1 MTAAKRFIGPP
12 SGGYLNAAAGEQ
24 GYNRGHEYSPG
35 GRRARRY
42 RRIHPANPDR
52 GAEGLF
58 ADGLE
63 HRGHQGPPTAAATQK
78 HLPLRY
84 QVKEDDRGPYLTC
97 VEASNIAVRIER
109 GLSVSAAAAKK
120 YPSGTIFLDGAA
132 QGAPFMDASKGIY
145 NLDHHEDCVRAFTLA
160 TCEQAMI
167 VILKGL
173 DLDDERWTV
182 WANEPDFDTVLAIWL
197 LLNHRR
203 LNGDD
208 PALRRKMMPVVRLQG
223 VIDTHGF
230 ELDELTGFPP
240 HLHKETLETIN
251 QLRTE
256 ELDLKG
262 QGVWGTTDL
271 LEFTNS
277 SLRKIDELVY
287 TPGDFEGRREVEELA
302 RVRITPHRLA
312 VACNSEA
319 GIYEVEEELKEVHGD
334 RLGLVILQ
342 KDDRTYTVRQVD
354 PFLPINLDDVYDRLN
369 LLDSAVTGNQRW
381 GGSSDIGGSPRG
393 VGTDLRIEEIVDICR
408 WVFQPPTAGRRWAT
422 VSAGLAIVA
431 AVIGTVV
438 LAGGVGFL
446 GPPGLLIA
454 SGARGFQAASL
465 ALLSLGSAL
474 VLFGR
479 SRFPGYFGLRRPRR
493 AGFFLL
499 LPVTAGMALCG
510 AAWVPLPGSGAT
522 SGWWVAGA
530 VIAGAAGIE
539 LLLRGALHG
548 LLMTAYPV
556 RLNGAQRVSV
566 PNAISAAAYATAVV
580 LCFVPADW
588 LTGVAGAAG
597 AWAVWVGL
605 SFLLGLVFGI
615 VRERWR
621 SVWASV
627 ALHAV
632 TALVVWEIVTRF
644 LNG

>member
-1 MTAAKRFIGPP
+1 MNTPP
-12 SGGYLNAAAGEQ
+12 GDDEQ
-24 GYNRGHEYSPG
+24 GGIG
-35 GRRARRY
+35 GFT
-42 RRIHPANPDR
+42 RRIR
-52 GAEGLF
+52 TGARQAF
-58 ADGLE
+58 S
-63 HRGHQGPPTAAATQK
+63 PTASSTAVTRAIEQPLATKK

-84 QVKEDDRGPYLTC
+84 QLKEDDKGSYLTC

-109 GLSVSAAAAKK
+109 GLSVSAAAARK
-120 YPSGTIFLDGAA
+120 YPKGTIFLDGAA
-132 QGAPFMDASKGIY
+132 QGPPFMDASKGIY

-203 LNGDD
+203 LDD
-208 PALRRKMMPVVRLQG
+208 EDPTLRRRMMPIVRLQG
-223 VIDTHGF
+223 VIDAHGF
-230 ELDELTGFPP
+230 ELDELTAFPP
-240 HLHKETLETIN
+240 RLQKATLETIN
-251 QLRTE
+251 DLRGE
-256 ELDLKG
+256 ELELKG

-271 LEFTNS
+271 LEFTHS

-287 TPGDFEGRREVEELA
+287 TPGDFEGIREVEELA

-312 VACNSEA
+312 VACRSEA
-319 GIYEVEEELKEVHGD
+319 GIYEVEEQLKEVHGD

-354 PFLPINLDDVYDRLN
+354 PFLPINLEDVYDRLN
-369 LLDSAVTGNQRW
+369 LLDSAVSGNRRW

-393 VGTDLRIEEIVDICR
+393 AGTDLRIDEIVDICR
-408 WVFQPPTAGRRWAT
+408 WVFQPPTGGRRLAT
-422 VSAGLAIVA
+422 VCAGLAIAA

-438 LAGGVGFL
+438 LAGGGGL
-446 GPPGLLIA
+446 HAPPGLLMA
-454 SGARGFQAASL
+454 TGEAGFRAASL
-465 ALLSLGSAL
+465 ALLGLGCAL

-479 SRFPGYFGLRRPRR
+479 FRFPGYFGLRRPRR

-499 LPVTAGMALCG
+499 LPVTVGMAMGG
-510 AAWVPLPGSGAT
+510 AAWVPLQGGGAT
-522 SGWWVAGA
+522 PGWRVTIA
-530 VIAGAAGIE
+530 VIGAAAGIE

-556 RLNGAQRVSV
+556 KLNGVQRISV
-566 PNAISAAAYATAVV
+566 PNAISAAAYAAAVV
-580 LCFVPADW
+580 VCFLPASW
-588 LTGVAGAAG
+588 LTGVSGATG
-597 AWAVWVGL
+597 AWVAWGGV
-605 SFLLGLVFGI
+605 SFLLGLVLGI

-627 ALHAV
+627 ALHAI
-632 TALVVWEIVTRF
+632 TAVVVWWIAARF
-644 LNG
+644 LGS

>member
-1 MTAAKRFIGPP
+1 MNTPP
-12 SGGYLNAAAGEQ
+12 GDEEQ
-24 GYNRGHEYSPG
+24 GGIG
-35 GRRARRY
+35 GFTQRIRTEARK
-42 RRIHPANPDR
+42 A
-52 GAEGLF
+52 F
-58 ADGLE
+58 S
-63 HRGHQGPPTAAATQK
+63 PTASSTAVTRALQQPLATQK

-84 QVKEDDRGPYLTC
+84 QVKEDDKGPYLTC

-109 GLSVSAAAAKK
+109 GLSVSAAAARK
-120 YPSGTIFLDGAA
+120 YPKGTIFLDGAA
-132 QGAPFMDASKGIY
+132 QGPPFMDASKGVY
-145 NLDHHEDCVRAFTLA
+145 NLDHHEDCVRAFTLS

-203 LNGDD
+203 LDGDD
-208 PALRRKMMPVVRLQG
+208 PALRRRLMPIVRLQG
-223 VIDTHGF
+223 VIDAHGF
-230 ELDELTGFPP
+230 ELDELTAFPAR
-240 HLHKETLETIN
+240 LQNATLETIN
-251 QLRTE
+251 DLRSE
-256 ELDLKG
+256 ELELKG

-271 LEFTNS
+271 LEFTHS

-287 TPGDFEGRREVEELA
+287 TPGDFEGIREVEELA

-312 VACNSEA
+312 VACRSEA
-319 GIYEVEEELKEVHGD
+319 GIYEVEEQLKEVHGD

-354 PFLPINLDDVYDRLN
+354 PFLPINLEDVYDRLN
-369 LLDSAVTGNQRW
+369 LLDSAVSGNQRW

-393 VGTDLRIEEIVDICR
+393 AGTDLRIDEIVDICR

-431 AVIGTVV
+431 VVLGTVV
-438 LAGGVGFL
+438 LAGGGGL
-446 GPPGLLIA
+446 QAPPGLLSA
-454 SGARGFQAASL
+454 PGATGSLSASL
-465 ALLSLGSAL
+465 ALLGLGCAL

-493 AGFFLL
+493 AGFLLL
-499 LPVTAGMALCG
+499 LPVTVAMALCG
-510 AAWVPLPGSGAT
+510 AAWVPLQGSGVT
-522 SGWWVAGA
+522 SGWWVAVA
-530 VIAGAAGIE
+530 VVAGAAGVE
-539 LLLRGALHG
+539 LLLRGVLHG

-556 RLNGAQRVSV
+556 RLNGVQRVSV
-566 PNAISAAAYATAVV
+566 PNAISAAAYAAAVF
-580 LCFVPADW
+580 LCFLPAGW
-588 LTGVAGAAG
+588 LARVSGSPGVWV
-597 AWAVWVGL
+597 AWAGL
-605 SFLLGLVFGI
+605 SFLLGLILGI

-621 SVWASV
+621 SVWAPV

-632 TALVVWEIVTRF
+632 TALVVWGIVTGF